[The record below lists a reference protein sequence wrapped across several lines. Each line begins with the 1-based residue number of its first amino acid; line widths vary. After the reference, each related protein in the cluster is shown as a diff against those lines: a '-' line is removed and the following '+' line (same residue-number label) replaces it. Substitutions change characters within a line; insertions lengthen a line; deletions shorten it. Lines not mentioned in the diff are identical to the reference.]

1 MKAYKL
7 EFRINGKIQRVS
19 TDTDFETIQDRLSEI
34 KEQLFDSN
42 EDYSENLNFEI
53 KVTTE

>member
-1 MKAYKL
+1 MKTYKL

-42 EDYSENLNFEI
+42 EDYSENLNFDI